1 MAKRKLTE
9 QDFKENPD
17 LFNKHHFVIGDEV
30 DLDALNKGNDTVK
43 VGNAAQTGQ
52 GNDQNDNDDF
62 ENNDDTGGSA
72 PPPGKGRG

>member
-9 QDFKENPD
+9 KDFKDNPD

-30 DLDALNKGNDTVK
+30 DLDALKKGDDKIK
-43 VGNAAQTGQ
+43 VGNANEDGP
-52 GNDQNDNDDF
+52 QND
-62 ENNDDTGGSA
+62 DDTGGSA